1 MKKIQTKE
9 LISIGELAEMVGVNT
24 SAIDWWV
31 RESFLPYEKMENG
44 FRFFDPT
51 ECVPII
57 EKLKELK
64 AEREKLNL
72 SNEQVREKLGI
83 PRFRYFNVATTRGMA
98 TYRDKQKPFGP
109 KEVNE
114 ELRRIYGH

>member
-9 LISIGELAEMVGVNT
+9 LVSIGELAEMVKVNT
-24 SAIDWWV
+24 SAVDWWV

-44 FRFFDPT
+44 FRFFSPE

-57 EKLKELK
+57 ERLKKLKL
-64 AEREKLNL
+64 EREKLNL
-72 SNEQVREKLGI
+72 SNEEVREKLGI
-83 PRFRYFNVATTRGMA
+83 PKFKYLNVMTTKGMT

-114 ELRRIYGH
+114 ELARIYGH